1 MLILKCAIRPL
12 LALLLLL
19 PGLAAPALLMAPALL
34 IPAPALAQI
43 GVNEYLPRRAPV
55 LKRFS
60 VVAITANNQCLTAQ
74 LAGPDIS
81 RLRPEILLSP
91 CEFSIDSQT
100 QGFFIGRATRERNQ
114 LYFAANPAYCL
125 AMDPGNRRL
134 VTVPCAVNAEMM
146 RSYPQ
151 FFDLQRGG
159 LSLDDDS
166 GQRWCLDTRAREG
179 FSQVFEPYFIS
190 CPGQNAD
197 GFLLRVNR

>member
-1 MLILKCAIRPL
+1 MIARIFALRPL

-19 PGLAAPALLMAPALL
+19 LPALAGPAV
-34 IPAPALAQI
+34 ISPAQAQI

-55 LKRFS
+55 LKRFA

-74 LAGPDIS
+74 LAGADVS
-81 RLRPEILLSP
+81 RLRPDILLGP

-114 LYFAANPAYCL
+114 IYFAANPSYCM
-125 AMDPGNRRL
+125 AMETGNRRL
-134 VTVPCAVNAEMM
+134 IAIPCALSTDMM
-146 RSYPQ
+146 RTYPQ
-151 FFDLQRGG
+151 FFDLARGG
-159 LSLDDDS
+159 LSLDDEN

-179 FSQVFEPYFIS
+179 FSQVFEPFFAP
-190 CPGQNAD
+190 CPDQIPD